1 MPPYAAKISD
11 GALIIFVH
19 FKFKPLKLDLYF
31 LMTYPYVKFELNVL
45 FRWGDNERKLKFHI
59 IFKVKGA

>member
-1 MPPYAAKISD
+1 MT
-11 GALIIFVH
+11 
-19 FKFKPLKLDLYF
+19 KFELDLYF

-45 FRWGDNERKLKFHI
+45 YRWGDNERKLIFHI